1 MSQEGAFPGD
11 QVQGDNVGPVQAEH
25 INNQTNANE
34 VLVPEAKVLQP
45 ETPAQN
51 ADRDALVDIFG
62 PQINRVLDDVAHRT
76 DSSLDAVEAGN
87 KTERPNISRSF
98 SDKVKQVEQISGKLD
113 RVTERDR
120 ETIGREGALTEADGK
135 SIWDLGADFLRLR
148 NSLSNEAYG
157 LDSHGRALQRDI
169 DLLRHYSGQIEKY
182 SQQENIV
189 ARLREILSDST
200 DEPSV
205 VIQRLEVY
213 RQELQDTLYE
223 FSDQAHERSYQA
235 ARREDNLGVESENY
249 VKINRATRYIPE
261 GLNLLLKRT
270 LPQDI
275 SLKLAEVRND
285 FSKGQFE
292 SALTAFQELPLS
304 AIRFSE
310 ISDEAYRAIEE
321 ISKIFKAM
329 ASELDKPQTEQ
340 ANPVY
345 ITE

>member
-1 MSQEGAFPGD
+1 MSNEGAGNG
-11 QVQGDNVGPVQAEH
+11 VLGP
-25 INNQTNANE
+25 INGYT
-34 VLVPEAKVLQP
+34 EALPLQP
-45 ETPAQN
+45 SIPVGSDSMEAEQSRRTY
-51 ADRDALVDIFG
+51 DTDALVDLFG
-62 PQINRVLDDVAHRT
+62 PQINRVLDRVASNT
-76 DSSLDAVEAGN
+76 ESSLNATESDNE
-87 KTERPNISRSF
+87 TERVNLSKNF
-98 SDKVKQVEQISGKLD
+98 SNKARFVEETRWKLNTI
-113 RVTERDR
+113 TERER
-120 ETIGREGALTEADGK
+120 ETIGREGVFTEADGK
-135 SIWDLGADFLRLR
+135 SIWDIGADFLSLR

-169 DLLRHYSGQIEKY
+169 DLLRHYSGQIGKY

-205 VIQRLEVY
+205 VIQRLEMY

-223 FSDQAHERSYQA
+223 FSNRAHDKSFQA
-235 ARREDNLGVESENY
+235 AKREDSLGVGSENY
-249 VKINRATRYIPE
+249 AKVERATRYIPE

-275 SLKLAEVRND
+275 SQKLVEVRHD
-285 FSKGQFE
+285 FSLGQFE
-292 SALTAFQELPLS
+292 SALSAFQEIPLS
-304 AIRFSE
+304 AGRFSE

-340 ANPVY
+340 ANPVD